1 MGRNKKDLGKP
12 VGDSH
17 ITDDS
22 GTEESENQDAGRR
35 LQDAFNSETSSRNLN
50 FDRRVKRSDRRSDT
64 DPGYKGPV
72 RRYNIDPRKPKDRRD
87 KD

>member
-1 MGRNKKDLGKP
+1 MGKNKKDLDKS
-12 VGDSH
+12 VGDSN
-17 ITDDS
+17 IADDS
-22 GTEESENQDAGRR
+22 GAEESENQDAGRR
-35 LQDAFNSETSSRNLN
+35 LQDTFTSEISSRNLN